1 MDIIK
6 LELGKRLSQR
16 IEELKNDL
24 TNCRIML
31 ENKHKKLTISSNMA
45 FNLPDS
51 QAETILLIAKA
62 AIEEELK
69 KAEEEFE
76 KL

>member
-1 MDIIK
+1 M
-6 LELGKRLSQR
+6 ELGTRLSNR
-16 IEELKNDL
+16 IEELKKDL
-24 TNCRIML
+24 TNCSIML
-31 ENKHKKLTISSNMA
+31 ENKHRKLTVSSNMS
-45 FNLPDS
+45 FKLPDS
-51 QAETILLIAKA
+51 QAETILLIAKG